1 MIAREHAIPI
11 ESQQLFHHGRLLKK
25 DQRRL
30 SKYRVDEQSTAER
43 PLLLLQKFKAKV
55 VCSNKVMRLYA
66 LTMDHHIQT
75 LHPKQQISFVSTT
88 TIASVLEQLN
98 LSHLSHLVK
107 ICVGSGKQEVQSIVQ
122 MDTKLMD
129 IAPLIDEIEDGGI
142 PTLSVLF
149 SARWFA
155 DRGEDITN
163 FHYLMADAIEQ
174 SVNAAKALRN
184 CTTFARL
191 GYQFEKTQSFI
202 LGKFE
207 TLNLLIQEQSAD
219 IGKAWKW
226 FDDVMEDNLCPPVQQ
241 IELFLKDEV
250 TETKVDDQCL
260 ELLHQLRGKAE
271 SLGASLK
278 QVEDK
283 WIRKRRQI
291 VLYLQKTVR
300 NLETELMAAHKN
312 WISSDI
318 VQWLNYMDDRIVFE
332 EETLRQMLYLNGYNL
347 GDVNDLSL
355 KLMGIDEEE
364 IRTLILGYV
373 DALLRKY
380 GDKSGCTSCDSPHSP
395 DCGHQHGDKEEK
407 NVCCICTLQEVNTVI
422 APCGHAA
429 YCSECADRSKQYC
442 SRCPVC
448 RQEITSIITVYKAGL
463 QFS

>member
-1 MIAREHAIPI
+1 MIEQEHGIPI
-11 ESQQLFHHGRLLKK
+11 ENQQLFHHGRLLKK
-25 DQRRL
+25 DKRRL
-30 SKYRVDEQSTAER
+30 SKYRVDEQSTSER

-55 VCSNKVMRLYA
+55 VCSNKVMRLYS
-66 LTMDHHIQT
+66 LTMDHHIHK
-75 LHPKQQISFVSTT
+75 LHPKQQISCVSTT

-107 ICVGSGKQEVQSIVQ
+107 ICVGTGKQEVQSITQ
-122 MDTKLMD
+122 MDMK
-129 IAPLIDEIEDGGI
+129 LIDIPHLLDDGM

-155 DRGEDITN
+155 DRGEDIGN
-163 FHYLMADAIEQ
+163 LHHLMSDTIEQ
-174 SVNAAKALRN
+174 SVNAARTLKN

-207 TLNLLIQEQSAD
+207 NLNSLIQEQSAD

-241 IELFLKDEV
+241 IELYLNDEA
-250 TETKVDDQCL
+250 TERKVDDQCID
-260 ELLHQLRGKAE
+260 LLHQLRGKAE

-300 NLETELMAAHKN
+300 NIETELMAAHKN

-318 VQWLNYMDDRIVFE
+318 VQWLNYMDDRIIFE
-332 EETLRQMLYLNGYNL
+332 EDTLKQMLYLNGYNL

-355 KLMGIDEEE
+355 KLMGIDDEE
-364 IRTLILGYV
+364 IRTLVLGYI

-395 DCGHQHGDKEEK
+395 DCDHNHGDKEEK
-407 NVCCICTLQEVNTVI
+407 NMCCICTLQEVNTVI
-422 APCGHAA
+422 APCGHAV
-429 YCSECADRSKQYC
+429 YCAGCGDRSKQYGN
-442 SRCPVC
+442 RCPVC
-448 RQEITSIITVYKAGL
+448 RQQISSIITVYKAGL